1 MCNNDKNEINK
12 TLTKKKKKKLLRRC
26 WKNNHNSQIAH
37 CNVRKY

>member
-1 MCNNDKNEINK
+1 MYNNDKNEINK
-12 TLTKKKKKKLLRRC
+12 TLTEKKKLLRHC